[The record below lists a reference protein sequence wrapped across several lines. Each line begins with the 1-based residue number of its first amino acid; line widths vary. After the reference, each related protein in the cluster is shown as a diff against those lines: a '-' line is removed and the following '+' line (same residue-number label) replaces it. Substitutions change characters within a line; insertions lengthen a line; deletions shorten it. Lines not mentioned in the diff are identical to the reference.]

1 MLNWTSHQLL
11 SGLSGARAFSIQSHS
26 MPLYEDC
33 WEPLSKVALTF
44 GGQSGLARD
53 DEGVILCMAQG
64 PSSMFRPL
72 MDLSTQA
79 RGALGHCPGWYIEQ
93 GV

>member
-1 MLNWTSHQLL
+1 
-11 SGLSGARAFSIQSHS
+11 

-33 WEPLSKVALTF
+33 WVSLSKVALKF

-64 PSSMFRPL
+64 LSSMFRSL
-72 MDLSTQA
+72 MGLSTQA
-79 RGALGHCPGWYIEQ
+79 REALGHCPGWYIEQ
-93 GV
+93 VV